1 MPDPQQLPF
10 DLLDLVVTGPEAPDG
25 APDGVPGNGRTPG
38 QRLTG
43 WLCSLV
49 WSHDYGRLADLRRP
63 EALSEPR
70 LRAASFSPE
79 EDQRPVFERVAFL
92 FARYHAG
99 KSVPQAGFGSMGDAL
114 RRIGSP
120 AGRGQNDPGA
130 KRLLDRLVASRE
142 LPVRHLQHAVERA
155 RACEVAPPSWA
166 LLAEDLAAW
175 KAAGRKTPYGWAR
188 DFYTPA
194 YPAKKNG

>member
-1 MPDPQQLPF
+1 MIDEQLS
-10 DLLDLVVTGPEAPDG
+10 LNLDEVFRPVAVGDDAPGG
-25 APDGVPGNGRTPG
+25 ALPAERTPAEH
-38 QRLTG
+38 LTS

-49 WSHDYGRLADLRRP
+49 WSHDYGRLAELRRP

-79 EDQRPVFERVAFL
+79 EDQRAVYERVAFL

-99 KSVPQAGFGSMGDAL
+99 RSVPQAGYGSMGDAL

-120 AGRGQNDPGA
+120 AARGPKDPGA

-166 LLAEDLAAW
+166 RLADDLSAW
-175 KAAGRKTPYGWAR
+175 KATGRATPYSWAR
-188 DFYTPA
+188 AFYTPE

>member
-1 MPDPQQLPF
+1 MIDEQLS
-10 DLLDLVVTGPEAPDG
+10 LDLTEILKPSTGAEAGPDGGPEAERP
-25 APDGVPGNGRTPG
+25 PE
-38 QRLTG
+38 QRLTN

-63 EALSEPR
+63 EALSESR

-79 EDQRPVFERVAFL
+79 EAHRPVFEKVAFL

-99 KSVPQAGFGSMGDAL
+99 RSAPQAGYGSMGDAL

-120 AGRGQNDPGA
+120 AGRGPNDPGA
-130 KRLLDRLVASRE
+130 RRLLDRLVASRE

-166 LLAEDLAAW
+166 RLAVDLSAW
-175 KAAGRKTPYGWAR
+175 KAPRRATPYSWAR
-188 DFYTPA
+188 AFYTPE
-194 YPAKKNG
+194 YSAKKNG